1 MSELEDIVW
10 TAYNLK
16 KTKKQSC
23 ILNVYKITKLEFMT
37 HDEAHDC
44 FGSKGKTN
52 AALTLGIL

>member
-1 MSELEDIVW
+1 M
-10 TAYNLK
+10 T
-16 KTKKQSC
+16 
-23 ILNVYKITKLEFMT
+23 EFMT

>member
-1 MSELEDIVW
+1 M
-10 TAYNLK
+10 
-16 KTKKQSC
+16 QSC